1 MAIVDLEV
9 ASQVKIVCILSRF
22 VGKSLRQNMASHG
35 WSFSTR
41 LVVYAISSQIGP
53 IAYAIWG
60 ATKCS
65 SSLFNILI
73 QGITFPLKM
82 CFLSN

>member
-53 IAYAIWG
+53 IAYAI
-60 ATKCS
+60 
-65 SSLFNILI
+65 
-73 QGITFPLKM
+73 
-82 CFLSN
+82 